1 MKRQIA
7 YAALAIAAFGLVAP
21 AAPAMAGT
29 DEDIAALKARLQ
41 QLEAQVARQRSSGG
55 GAAHNPRGTGQG
67 LIGTGT
73 SGSNS
78 GEVGDAR
85 GAAHPAE
92 IHSRSPGLRRLLY
105 TGTSTSSRPTPE
117 AAAAGTTGRYEGGSA
132 PDPSASLQHWY
143 DRISIRGYT
152 QMRYTNFLQAGPFY
166 EGAAFWA
173 DNSARPRSNF
183 LIRRMRLIFSG
194 DVSDHLYIYIQPD
207 FASTPPGGFSNS
219 FSDYR
224 AVNASG
230 TTDLRNPIEQGVA
243 PGYYGVFQGPYQ
255 PVNSYYY
262 RQIGSYSNATGH
274 FAQLRDAYAD
284 IYFDHDKE
292 FRVRAG
298 QSKVPYGF
306 TNMQSSQNRLTLD
319 RPDALN
325 TAVRDERD
333 LGMYFYYTPKEMR
346 HLFRDLVKN
355 NLKGSGDY
363 GMLAFGVYNGQGA
376 NRVELNKNM
385 HLVARATYPYV
396 FENGQVVEASIQGYT
411 GRVMPYTSPVRPS
424 LGMATN
430 WAGFIPGAFQPG
442 AEAYLPVVVAPG
454 YNVPG
459 NYNLGYWPRSSGWSA
474 TCANG
479 CQGIQDS
486 RVALT
491 GVIYPQPFGVQAEW
505 NWGVSPGLNATQTA
519 ITSQKVNGGY
529 VLVNYKY
536 EDKEFG
542 LGTFFPFVQYQY
554 FNGFSKYEVNAP
566 QNRVNEWDIGLEYQ
580 PLPEVEISAV
590 YNKADRTNI
599 TSAPYRQFQADTI
612 RWQLQWNY

>member
-1 MKRQIA
+1 MKHSVAHRALMAAAFSACALGASNLA
-7 YAALAIAAFGLVAP
+7 YAS
-21 AAPAMAGT
+21 T
-29 DEDIAALKARLQ
+29 EDDVRELKALLLQQQKRIQ
-41 QLEAQVARQRSSGG
+41 QLESRGG
-55 GAAHNPRGTGQG
+55 GSHSHHANPIMNNPRGTGQG
-67 LIGTGT
+67 LLGTGT
-73 SGSNS
+73 SGSNP
-78 GEVGDAR
+78 GEVGTAR
-85 GAAHPAE
+85 GN
-92 IHSRSPGLRRLLY
+92 
-105 TGTSTSSRPTPE
+105 PTAPS
-117 AAAAGTTGRYEGGSA
+117 ADGRYAGGSA
-132 PDPSASLQHWY
+132 PDPSASLQQWY
-143 DRISIRGYT
+143 NRISIRGYT
-152 QMRYTNFLQAGPFY
+152 QMRYTNFLQNSEFANNDVY
-166 EGAAFWA
+166 WA

-194 DVSDHLYIYIQPD
+194 DVSDHLYLYIQPD
-207 FASTPPGGFSNS
+207 FASTPPGGYSNAAT
-219 FSDYR
+219 FFG
-224 AVNASG
+224 AVNSPASG
-230 TTDLRNPIEQGVA
+230 PIGAGGIA

-255 PVNSYYY
+255 PVNAYY
-262 RQIGSYSNATGH
+262 QGMIGTNAAATGGN

-325 TAVRDERD
+325 TATRDERD
-333 LGMYFYYTPKEMR
+333 LGLFFYYTPKDMR

-363 GMLAFGVYNGQGA
+363 GMFAFGVYNGQGA
-376 NRVELNKNM
+376 NRVELNKNT
-385 HLVARATYPYV
+385 HLVARMTYPYV

-411 GRVMPYTSPVRPS
+411 GRVSPITAAIRPS
-424 LGMATN
+424 LGMGTN
-430 WAGFIPGAFQPG
+430 WAGNVMLPAFQPG
-442 AEAYLPVVVAPG
+442 GNSYLPVVVAPG
-454 YNVPG
+454 YDVPG
-459 NYNLGYWPRSSGWSA
+459 NFNLGYWPRTTAWSPA
-474 TCANG
+474 CANG

-491 GVIYPQPFGVQAEW
+491 GVVYPQPFGVQAEW

-519 ITSQKVNGGY
+519 ITSQKINGGY

-536 EDKEFG
+536 EDKDFG
-542 LGTFFPFVQYQY
+542 LGTFFPYVQYQY

-580 PLPEVEISAV
+580 PLPEVEITAS
-590 YNKADRTNI
+590 YNKSDRTNI
-599 TSAPYRQFQADTI
+599 TAAPYRQFQADTL

>member
-7 YAALAIAAFGLVAP
+7 YAALAIAAFGFVAP
-21 AAPAMAGT
+21 ASPASAST

-55 GAAHNPRGTGQG
+55 AAYNPRGTGQG

-85 GAAHPAE
+85 GAAHSAE
-92 IHSRSPGLRRLLY
+92 HHSRSPGLQRLLY
-105 TGTSTSSRPTPE
+105 TGTSTSSRPEP
-117 AAAAGTTGRYEGGSA
+117 AAAGTTGRYEGGSA

-152 QMRYTNFLQAGPFY
+152 QMRYTNILSAGPFY
-166 EGAAFWA
+166 EGMAFWA

-183 LIRRMRLIFSG
+183 LIRRMRLIISG

-219 FSDYR
+219 ATYFAATNSSS
-224 AVNASG
+224 VSG
-230 TTDLRNPIEQGVA
+230 VGPGGSSGIA
-243 PGYYGVFQGPYQ
+243 PGYYGVYQGPYQ
-255 PVNSYYY
+255 PVNSYYQT
-262 RQIGSYSNATGH
+262 QIGSYNNATGH
-274 FAQLRDAYAD
+274 FTQLRDAYAD

-292 FRVRAG
+292 FRIRAG

-333 LGMYFYYTPKEMR
+333 LGLFFYYTPKEMR

-363 GMLAFGVYNGQGA
+363 GMLGFGVYNGQGA
-376 NRVELNKNM
+376 NRVELNKDL
-385 HLVARATYPYV
+385 HVVARATYPYV
-396 FENGQVVEASIQGYT
+396 FENGQVIEASIQGYT
-411 GRVMPYTSPVRPS
+411 GRVQPYTSAIRPS

-430 WAGFIPGAFQPG
+430 WAGFIPNGTPFQPG
-442 AEAYLPVVVAPG
+442 SASYLPVVVAPG

-459 NYNLGYWPRSSGWSA
+459 NYNLGYWPRSTGWAA

-479 CQGIQDS
+479 CQGIKDS

-505 NWGVSPGLNATQTA
+505 NWGVTPGLNATQTA
-519 ITSQKVNGGY
+519 ITAQKLNGGY

-566 QNRVNEWDIGLEYQ
+566 QNRVNEWDIGVEYQ

-599 TSAPYRQFQADTI
+599 TAAPYRQFQADTI